1 MSEAEPQ
8 VSWKAL
14 EKDATVVTSDGDE
27 SARVA
32 EIVGD
37 PAADIFNGLVLNL
50 GVLDKN
56 RYLPAEHVTA
66 IWPRRVE
73 VDVSSDELN
82 ALPAYE
88 EPVVERLEPD
98 RGFFTRLRNL
108 FRCAPPRG
116 GAPGRAERARAGR
129 PPPPAG
135 APAAA
140 PASARRRP

>member
-1 MSEAEPQ
+1 MSEPEPQ

-56 RYLPAEHVTA
+56 RHLPAERVRRSGRSGSRSTRHV
-66 IWPRRVE
+66 
-73 VDVSSDELN
+73 DELK
-82 ALPAYE
+82 ALPPYE
-88 EPVVERLEPD
+88 EPVIERLEP
-98 RGFFTRLRNL
+98 RGGFFTRLRNL
-108 FRCAPPRG
+108 FR
-116 GAPGRAERARAGR
+116 
-129 PPPPAG
+129 
-135 APAAA
+135 
-140 PASARRRP
+140 

>member
-1 MSEAEPQ
+1 MSEPEPQ

-56 RYLPAEHVTA
+56 RHLPAERVQA
-66 IWPRRVE
+66 IWPKRVE
-73 VDVSSDELN
+73 VDASAEDLKG
-82 ALPAYE
+82 LPVYE
-88 EPVVERLEPD
+88 EPVIERLEP
-98 RGFFTRLRNL
+98 RGGFFTRLRNL
-108 FRCAPPRG
+108 FR
-116 GAPGRAERARAGR
+116 
-129 PPPPAG
+129 
-135 APAAA
+135 
-140 PASARRRP
+140 

>member
-1 MSEAEPQ
+1 VSEPEPQ

-14 EKDATVVTSDGDE
+14 EQDATVVTSDGDE

-37 PAADIFNGLVLNL
+37 PAADIFNGLVVTL
-50 GVLDKN
+50 GMLDKN
-56 RYLPAEHVTA
+56 RDLPAERVKG

-73 VDVSSDELN
+73 VDLTAADLK
-82 ALPAYE
+82 ALPPYE

-108 FRCAPPRG
+108 FR
-116 GAPGRAERARAGR
+116 
-129 PPPPAG
+129 
-135 APAAA
+135 
-140 PASARRRP
+140 